1 MRRGAIALGLVCS
14 GCALVAGLDEITYVE
29 PAEAVAPTEPPIAE
43 PPTPRPAPLDS
54 GTPADAEPVEDAASD
69 AADAGDDEPVEA
81 DAGPDF
87 FGCSGALFDATDR
100 TDPSAVRAVFFP
112 AAPLAD
118 GGPAPAPLVPHYAPR
133 CMRVAAGQI
142 VTFYGPF
149 ATYALAP
156 RRGAPS
162 PIARTSTGAA
172 ASFTFSAPGRYG
184 FTSPRRPTMRGV
196 IEVVA
201 P

>member
-1 MRRGAIALGLVCS
+1 MRRGALALGLVCS

-29 PAEAVAPTEPPIAE
+29 PAVAVAPTEPPVTPSA
-43 PPTPRPAPLDS
+43 PPPDA
-54 GTPADAEPVEDAASD
+54 GAPADAEPGEDAPSD
-69 AADAGDDEPVEA
+69 AEADAEADEPVEA

-87 FGCSGALFDATDR
+87 FGCDAALFDATNR
-100 TDPSAVRAVFFP
+100 SDPGAVRAVFFP
-112 AAPLAD
+112 AAPLPD
-118 GGPAPAPLVPHYAPR
+118 GGAGAAPLMPRYTPR

-149 ATYALAP
+149 ATYTLAP

-162 PIARTSTGAA
+162 PIAQTSTGAA

-184 FTSPRRPTMRGV
+184 FFSPRRPTMRGV
-196 IEVVA
+196 IEVVT